1 MIKSMTAYA
10 ESCYTDNMISAEV
23 VIRSYNSRYLDI
35 ALHIPESCIS
45 FEDRIRKLVKSRVV
59 RGRIEIRLNVKDENE
74 DAIEFELDE
83 KKALAYFKAVVSL
96 KKVLSLE
103 SEISIDHLLS
113 VRDIIKSNYKITD
126 SSLLWEVV
134 ENALCDALVKLDAM
148 RMEEGS
154 NLIEDLSDRLIFIES
169 QLDKIQDQAAA
180 IPEFYKQKLANRIA
194 SLTSDIEC
202 IDPVRLAQE
211 AAILADKSDISEEI
225 VRSRSH
231 IKQFREFLHS
241 EGESEGRKL
250 NFLIQ
255 EFNREFNTMGAK
267 AGKVEL
273 SHIIVNVKSELEKI
287 REQVQNI
294 E

>member
-10 ESCYTDNMISAEV
+10 EGSNTENMISAEV

-35 ALHIPESCIS
+35 ALHSPETCIQ
-45 FEDRIRKLVKSRVV
+45 FEDKIKKLVKEKIT
-59 RGRIEIRLNVKDENE
+59 RGRVEIRLSLKDESE

-83 KKALAYFKAVVSL
+83 KRALAYFKTISRL
-96 KKVLSLE
+96 KKSLSLE
-103 SEISIDHLLS
+103 SEISLDHFLNI
-113 VRDIIKSNYKITD
+113 RDIIKPGNKQTD
-126 SSLLWEVV
+126 PLLLWSAVQGAMDEAIESLNTMREQEGKNLAEDLNSRLVFI
-134 ENALCDALVKLDAM
+134 ENKLD
-148 RMEEGS
+148 
-154 NLIEDLSDRLIFIES
+154 I
-169 QLDKIQDQAAA
+169 IQKQADI
-180 IPEFYKQKLANRIA
+180 IPEIYRQKLTKRIA
-194 SLTSDIEC
+194 ALTSDIESL
-202 IDPVRLAQE
+202 DPVRLSQE

-231 IKQFREFLHS
+231 IKQFKEILKN
-241 EGESEGRKL
+241 ENESGGRKL

-273 SHIIVNVKSELEKI
+273 SHIIVDVKSELEKI
-287 REQVQNI
+287 REQIQNI

>member
-10 ESCYTDNMISAEV
+10 ESCHSVSMVSAEV

-35 ALHIPESCIS
+35 ALHVPEVCMK
-45 FEDRIRKLVKSRVV
+45 FEEKIKKLVKDKIT
-59 RGRIEIRLNVKDENE
+59 RGRVEIRLALKDESE
-74 DAIEFELDE
+74 DTIEFELDL
-83 KKALAYFKAVVSL
+83 KRATAYFNVLDTLRKA
-96 KKVLSLE
+96 LSLE
-103 SEISIDHLLS
+103 SEINIDHFLKNE
-113 VRDIIKSNYKITD
+113 DIIKAGSKQTD
-126 SSLLWEVV
+126 PELVWTTVEGAMNKALDSL
-134 ENALCDALVKLDAM
+134 NDM
-148 RMEEGS
+148 RSKEGK
-154 NLIEDLSDRLIFIES
+154 NLAEDLNERLIFIENN
-169 QLDKIQDQAAA
+169 LNEIQEQADT
-180 IPEFYKQKLANRIA
+180 IPQIYKQKLTKRIA

-202 IDPVRLAQE
+202 LDPVRLAQE

-231 IKQFREFLHS
+231 IKQFQEILNS
-241 EGESEGRKL
+241 ENESEGRKL

-273 SHIIVNVKSELEKI
+273 SHIIVDMKSELEKI
-287 REQVQNI
+287 REQIQNI